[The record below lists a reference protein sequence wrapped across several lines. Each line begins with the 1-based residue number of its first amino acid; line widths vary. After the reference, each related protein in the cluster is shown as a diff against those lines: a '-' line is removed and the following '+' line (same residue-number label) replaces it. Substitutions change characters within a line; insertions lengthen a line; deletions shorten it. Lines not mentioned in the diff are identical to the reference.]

1 MNKKRD
7 DAKEGMDKELQD
19 IFSDLGR
26 DLSRLM
32 QKLAEKGEEFRKK
45 LEEGQGIDIGGLE
58 DLFRSFGFEAVDVE
72 FKSEGGRRTTS
83 STREKAPVKVR
94 EPVVDVFDEADE
106 VLIYV
111 ELPGVKQED
120 IKIQMSGRTL
130 RIEAEHADGRYRKI
144 IQIPESAKG
153 MPSYSYKN
161 GILKVR
167 FSKRPEEEG

>member
-1 MNKKRD
+1 MTKKKD
-7 DAKEGMDKELQD
+7 DTKEGMDKEMQE

-58 DLFRSFGFEAVDVE
+58 DLFRSFGFESVDVE
-72 FKSEGGRRTTS
+72 FKSEGGKRATS
-83 STREKAPVKVR
+83 ATQQKPMKVR
-94 EPVVDVFDEADE
+94 EPVVDVFDEENE

-120 IKIQMSGRTL
+120 IRIQMSGRAL
-130 RIEAEHADGRYRKI
+130 RVEAEHADGRYRKT

-161 GILKVR
+161 GILKIR
-167 FSKRPEEEG
+167 FSKKPEEES

>member
-1 MNKKRD
+1 MPNKKD
-7 DAKEGMDKELQD
+7 DAKEGMDKEMQE
-19 IFSDLGR
+19 IFSDLGKN
-26 DLSRLM
+26 LSRLM

-58 DLFRSFGFEAVDVE
+58 DLFRSFGFESVDVE
-72 FKSEGGRRTTS
+72 FKAEGGKRATATKER
-83 STREKAPVKVR
+83 APIRVL
-94 EPVVDVFDEADE
+94 EPVVDVFDEEDE

-120 IKIQMSGRTL
+120 IKTQMSGRTL
-130 RIEAEHADGRYRKI
+130 RVEAEHADGRYRKT

-167 FSKRPEEEG
+167 FSKKAEEDS

>member
-1 MNKKRD
+1 VTKKKD
-7 DAKEGMDKELQD
+7 DTKEGMDKEIQEIL
-19 IFSDLGR
+19 SDLGK
-26 DLSRLM
+26 DAARLM

-58 DLFRSFGFEAVDVE
+58 DLFKSFGFESVDVE
-72 FKSEGGRRTTS
+72 FKTEGGKRTTA
-83 STREKAPVKVR
+83 TKEKAPVKVR
-94 EPVVDVFDEADE
+94 EPMVDVFDEADE
-106 VLIYV
+106 VLIYI

-120 IKIQMSGRTL
+120 IKIQMSGETL
-130 RIEAEHADGRYRKI
+130 RVEAEHADGRYRKI

-167 FSKRPEEEG
+167 FSKKSEEES

>member
-1 MNKKRD
+1 MPKN
-7 DAKEGMDKELQD
+7 DAKKDMDKEMQE

-26 DLSRLM
+26 DFSRLM
-32 QKLAEKGEEFRKK
+32 QKLAEKGEEFRKR

-58 DLFRSFGFEAVDVE
+58 DLFRSFGFESVDVE
-72 FKSEGGRRTTS
+72 FKTEGGKRTV
-83 STREKAPVKVR
+83 STTKEKAPLKVR

-120 IKIQMSGRTL
+120 IEIQMSGRTL
-130 RIEAEHADGRYRKI
+130 RVEAEHADGRYRKT

-167 FSKRPEEEG
+167 FSKRPEES

>member
-1 MNKKRD
+1 MTKKKD
-7 DAKEGMDKELQD
+7 DAKEGMDKEMQE

-58 DLFRSFGFEAVDVE
+58 DLFKSFGFESVDVE
-72 FKSEGGRRTTS
+72 FKSEGGKRATS
-83 STREKAPVKVR
+83 ATKEKAPAKVR
-94 EPVVDVFDEADE
+94 EPVVDIFDEENE

-120 IKIQMSGRTL
+120 IKIQMSGKTL
-130 RIEAEHADGRYRKI
+130 RVEAEHADGRYRKT

-161 GILKVR
+161 GILRVR
-167 FSKRPEEEG
+167 FSKRPEEES